1 MKKLDY
7 FKFAIRNRCYRKKAW
22 VISAFSLVKEAPDA
36 YLKNPYIG
44 RLIQDPTGYKFCT
57 GEPDRPLEVIEDAV
71 GGQPLFGFKDKVT
84 VDQDYEINTNRPL
97 ETCVG
102 NILVNAAVLY
112 DVFGQRF
119 PFVVGRM
126 SVDNLE
132 ETIAPKLRDTP
143 PENEERDPAFFY
155 ADEYVKFVDHLQ
167 FISGFSHLCVYAATE
182 KIMISPPGLKA
193 FKEQLNK
200 KYEGQLNDPVKLS
213 QYEKELTEY
222 DEQFIKDDPTNG
234 IVMSGK
240 VKSNSRRKMFLSM
253 GSEAGFTD
261 SLESL
266 PVINSLEDGW
276 PTDPKLFAAMMN
288 GSRSGS
294 YSRGAETQKGGVS
307 AKILLRATSNYVI
320 LDNDCGTPLGI
331 SRQFEKNNLNQLV
344 GRTIKTNGGWRLVE
358 NITDAANFVGKPLIV
373 RSPAYCH
380 SEGDTIC
387 KVCAGMKLFENPN
400 GLSTPITEVS
410 AIILATAM
418 KAMHGKVLSTA
429 RLNIQTAFS

>member
-1 MKKLDY
+1 MKKLEY
-7 FKFAIRNRCYRKKAW
+7 LKFAIRNRCYRKKAW
-22 VISAFSLVKEAPDA
+22 VISAFSLIKEAPDA
-36 YLKNPYIG
+36 YLKNPYVG
-44 RLIQDPTGYKFCT
+44 RIIQEPTGYKFYT
-57 GEPDRPLEVIEDAV
+57 GDQERPLEIIEDAV
-71 GGQPLFGFKDKVT
+71 GGQPLFNFKDKVV
-84 VDQDYEINTNRPL
+84 VDADFEINTKEPL
-97 ETCVG
+97 DTYIG
-102 NILVNAAVLY
+102 NVLVNAAVLY
-112 DVFGQRF
+112 DVFGQRY
-119 PFVVGRM
+119 PFVRGVI
-126 SVDNLE
+126 SVDKLE
-132 ETIAPKLRDTP
+132 ETIAAKLKDTP
-143 PENEERDPAFFY
+143 EENTERSPEFFY
-155 ADEYVKFVDHLQ
+155 VDEYVKFVDHLQ
-167 FISGFSHLCVYAATE
+167 FISGLSQMCVYAATE
-182 KIMISPPGLKA
+182 KIMVPPPGLKQ
-193 FKEQLNK
+193 FKEQLNR

-213 QYEKELTEY
+213 QYEKELSDY

-234 IVMSGK
+234 IVLSGK

-253 GSEAGFTD
+253 GSDAGFTD

-288 GSRSGS
+288 GSRAGS

-320 LDNDCGTPLGI
+320 LDKDCGTPLGI
-331 SRQFEKNNLNQLV
+331 PRQFEKNNINQLV
-344 GRTIKTNGGWRLVE
+344 GRFVKNNQEWKLVE
-358 NITDAANFVGKPLIV
+358 NITEAANFVGKPIIV

-429 RLNIQTAFS
+429 RLNIETAFS